1 MACENCGK
9 QLTTYELYAI
19 EETIKA
25 IGQEIPHMCSS
36 CQPIFNEDAIEKRL
50 DVIGQNGA
58 LGLHYEH

>member
-25 IGQEIPHMCSS
+25 IGQEIPHMCSA
-36 CQPIFNEDAIEKRL
+36 CQPILQEEPAKTEWE
-50 DVIGQNGA
+50 Q
-58 LGLHYEH
+58 